1 VFLCYFTSFKIK
13 VFSIFIQRKAI
24 FRKLEE
30 EGKAMDYRQTLNL
43 PKTDFP
49 MKANLAK
56 REPEMLKAW
65 EAEGTYHRLSQKV
78 KGRPK
83 YILHDG
89 PPYANGNIHIGTA
102 LNKILKDFIMKS
114 KSMAGFDSYYVPGW
128 DCHGLPVE
136 HEVEK
141 SLGSKKGELSIVDI
155 RRRCREYAAKF
166 VRIQKEEFKRLGV
179 FGEWENPYLT
189 MNFEYQA
196 TIVKEFGKFL
206 LNGSVYKGKKPVHWC
221 PTCKTALAEA
231 EVKYEDH
238 RSPSIYVKF
247 KMISTPSQ
255 SSLLDGEGK
264 GGGDIG
270 EVFPSLKGKP
280 VYVIIWTTTPWTIPA
295 NLAIALHPDFPYVAA
310 DVGGEIYI
318 LAEGLLEEV
327 MKKFGIKKYQVLEKF
342 SGKKLEGLKARHP
355 FLDRDSMIILAPYV
369 TLDAGTGCVHTAP
382 GHGQE
387 DYESG
392 VQYGLEIYSPVDND
406 GRFTQDVPFFAG
418 QFVFDANS
426 AVNKKL
432 AEVGA
437 LLKEEPIVH
446 SYPHCWR
453 TNDPII
459 FRATE
464 QWFISMEK
472 MGLRRNA
479 LKAINEVNWIPPW
492 GKDRIYGMVQNRPDW
507 CVSRQRAWGIPITVF
522 YCTGCKKPLVN
533 QETISHLV
541 RLFEEKGADIWF
553 EEGTDHLLPEGT
565 RCPECGGKEFTK
577 ETDILDVWFDSGV
590 SYAAVLEKRSELEF
604 PASLYLEG
612 SDQHRGWFHSSLLT
626 SVGTRGRAPYRTVL
640 THGFVVDGEG
650 KKMSKSAGNVIA
662 PDEIIDRLGA
672 DVLRLWVA
680 AEDYRDDIKISN
692 EILKRLADSYFRI
705 RNTFRF
711 LLGNL
716 YDFRPEKER
725 VSYGELHEL
734 DRWALHQL
742 QKLTGKVREAYERFE
757 FHAVYH
763 AVQNFCA
770 VEMSALYFDILKDR
784 LYTFSSGSRGRKSA
798 QTLLYEILK
807 TLTCLMAPILS
818 FTAEEVWK
826 FLPEEPGKS
835 ESVHLMLFPEVKSEF
850 LDDALTERWERLWE
864 IRALVTKV
872 LEEARKEKV
881 IGLSLDAQ
889 VHLYVPEKIFPFLK
903 NYEKDLRSIFIVS
916 SVTLHLAKDAKEVRA
931 EVSPAEGKKCE
942 RCWNYEVTVGT
953 HKVHETICHRCVEA
967 IQEGGTKFQAP
978 NNK

>member
-1 VFLCYFTSFKIK
+1 MDFGPLFNEKKYFIR
-13 VFSIFIQRKAI
+13 VWDDCEQ
-24 FRKLEE
+24 
-30 EGKAMDYRQTLNL
+30 EGRAMDYRHTLNL

-56 REPEMLKAW
+56 REPDILKTW
-65 EAEGTYHRLSQKV
+65 EAKATYLQLSQQT

-102 LNKILKDFIMKS
+102 LNKILKDFIVKS
-114 KSMAGFDSYYVPGW
+114 KSMAGFDSHYVPGW

-141 SLGSKKGELSIVDI
+141 SLGSKKGKLSVVEI
-155 RRRCREYAAKF
+155 RRRCRDYAAKF
-166 VRIQKEEFKRLGV
+166 VGIQREEFKRLGV
-179 FGEWENPYLT
+179 FGEWDNPYLT

-196 TIVKEFGKFL
+196 TIVREFGKFL

-247 KMISTPSQ
+247 KMVSEI
-255 SSLLDGEGK
+255 GK
-264 GGGDIG
+264 
-270 EVFPSLKGKP
+270 EFPSLQGKP

-295 NLAIALHPDFPYVAA
+295 NLAIALHPDFTYAA
-310 DVGGEIYI
+310 VDVGGEIYI
-318 LAEGLLEEV
+318 LADGLLEEV
-327 MKKFGIKKYQVLEKF
+327 TKKFGIKKYEVLEKF
-342 SGKKLEGLKARHP
+342 SGKRLEGFKCRHP
-355 FLDRDSMIILAPYV
+355 FLDRDSLVILASYV
-369 TLDAGTGCVHTAP
+369 TLEAGTGCVHTAP

-392 VQYGLEIYSPVDND
+392 VQYGLEIYSPVDDD
-406 GRFTQDVPFFAG
+406 GRFTKDVLFFAG
-418 QFVFDANS
+418 QSVFDAND

-437 LLKEEPIVH
+437 LLKEEMMVH

-464 QWFISMEK
+464 QWFISMDK
-472 MGLRRNA
+472 MGLRENA
-479 LKAINEVNWIPPW
+479 LKAINEVTWIPPW
-492 GKDRIYGMVQNRPDW
+492 GRDRIYGMIENRPDW

-522 YCTGCKKPLVN
+522 YCTACKQPLVN
-533 QETISHLV
+533 QGIIDHVV

-553 EEGTDHLLPEGT
+553 EEGTDQLLPKGT
-565 RCPECGGKEFTK
+565 HCAQCKGKAFSK
-577 ETDILDVWFDSGV
+577 EMDILDVWFDSGV
-590 SYAAVLEKRSELEF
+590 SHAAVLEKRTDLEF

-626 SVGTRGRAPYRTVL
+626 SVGTRGRAPYLSVL

-662 PDEIIDRLGA
+662 PEEVINQLGA

-680 AEDYRDDIKISN
+680 AEDYKDDIKISN
-692 EILKRLADSYFRI
+692 EILKRLADAYFRI
-705 RNTFRF
+705 RNTYRF

-716 YDFRPEKER
+716 YDFDPEKDR
-725 VSYGELHEL
+725 VPYHELHEM

-742 QKLTGKVREAYERFE
+742 QKLIGRIREAYERFE
-757 FHAVYH
+757 FHTVYH
-763 AVQNFCA
+763 SVQNFCA

-784 LYTFSSGSRGRKSA
+784 LYTFSSRSRGRKSA
-798 QTLLYEILK
+798 QTALYEILRA
-807 TLTCLMAPILS
+807 LTCLTAPILS

-826 FLPEEPGKS
+826 YLPEEPRRA
-835 ESVHLMLFPEVKSEF
+835 ESVHLASFPDVQSEY
-850 LDDALTERWERLWE
+850 LDATLNDRWEQIWE
-864 IRALVTKV
+864 IRAIVTKA
-872 LEEARKEKV
+872 LEDARKEKV

-889 VHLYVPEKIFPFLK
+889 VHLHLPEKIFSFLK
-903 NYEKDLRSIFIVS
+903 GYEKDLKSIFIVS
-916 SVTLHLAKDAKEVRA
+916 SVILHPAVSGTKDEKEVRV
-931 EVSPAEGKKCE
+931 EVSRADGKKCE
-942 RCWNYEVTVGT
+942 RCWNYDVSVGS
-953 HKVHETICHRCVEA
+953 HPEHQTICERCVEA
-967 IQEGGTKFQAP
+967 IQQ
-978 NNK
+978 

>member
-1 VFLCYFTSFKIK
+1 M
-13 VFSIFIQRKAI
+13 
-24 FRKLEE
+24 E
-30 EGKAMDYRQTLNL
+30 YRHTLNL

-56 REPEMLKAW
+56 REPDILKVW
-65 EAEGTYHRLSQKV
+65 EAKGTHHQRSQGA

-102 LNKILKDFIMKS
+102 LNKILKDFIVKS
-114 KSMAGFDSYYVPGW
+114 KFMAGLDSYYVPGW

-141 SLGSKKGELSIVDI
+141 GLGSKKEESSIVDI

-166 VRIQKEEFKRLGV
+166 VGIQREEFKRLGV

-196 TIVKEFGKFL
+196 TIVREFGKFL
-206 LNGSVYKGKKPVHWC
+206 LDGSVYKGKKPVHWC

-231 EVKYEDH
+231 EVKYEDI
-238 RSPSIYVKF
+238 RSSSIYVKF
-247 KMISTPSQ
+247 KMVS
-255 SSLLDGEGK
+255 
-264 GGGDIG
+264 DIG
-270 EVFPSLKGKP
+270 NEFPSLWGKP

-295 NLAIALHPDFPYVAA
+295 NLAIALHPDFTYVAV
-310 DVGGEIYI
+310 DVRGEVYI
-318 LAEGLLEEV
+318 LAEGLLEGV
-327 MKKFGIKKYQVLEKF
+327 MKKFGIKEYKILEKF
-342 SGKKLEGLKARHP
+342 AGKKLEGLKCRHP
-355 FLDRDSMIILAPYV
+355 FLDRDSLIILASYV
-369 TLDAGTGCVHTAP
+369 TLDTGTGCVHTAP

-392 VQYGLEIYSPVDND
+392 VQYGLDIYSPVDDD
-406 GRFTQDVPFFAG
+406 GRFTPDVPFFAG
-418 QFVFDANS
+418 QFVFDANE

-432 AEVGA
+432 AEMGA
-437 LLKEEPIVH
+437 LLKEEMYEH

-464 QWFISMEK
+464 QWFISMDK
-472 MGLRRNA
+472 KGLRQNA
-479 LKAINEVNWIPPW
+479 LKAINEVTWIPPW
-492 GKDRIYGMVQNRPDW
+492 GRDRIYGMIENRPDW

-522 YCTGCKKPLVN
+522 YCSTCRQPLVH
-533 QETISHLV
+533 QETIDHV
-541 RLFEEKGADIWF
+541 ARLFEEKGADIWF
-553 EEGTDHLLPEGT
+553 EEGVNHLLPKGIQ
-565 RCPECGGKEFTK
+565 CPQCGGKDFEK
-577 ETDILDVWFDSGV
+577 EMDILDVWFDSGV
-590 SYAAVLEKRSELEF
+590 SYAAVLEKRRELEF

-612 SDQHRGWFHSSLLT
+612 SDQHRGWFHSSLLA
-626 SVGTRGRAPYRTVL
+626 SVGTRGCAPYRSVL

-662 PDEIIDRLGA
+662 PEEVIHQLGA

-680 AEDYRDDIKISN
+680 AEDYKDDIKISN

-705 RNTFRF
+705 RNTYRF

-716 YDFRPEKER
+716 YDFHPEEDR
-725 VSYGELHEL
+725 IPYSELHEM

-742 QKLTGKVREAYERFE
+742 QKLIGRVREAYERFE
-757 FHAVYH
+757 FHTVYH
-763 AVQNFCA
+763 SVQNFCA

-784 LYTFSSGSRGRKSA
+784 LYTFSSRSHGRKSA
-798 QTLLYEILK
+798 QTALHEILK
-807 TLTCLMAPILS
+807 ALTCLMAPILS

-826 FLPEEPGKS
+826 YLPQEQEEL
-835 ESVHLMLFPEVKSEF
+835 ESVHLASFPEVKSDY
-850 LDDALTERWERLWE
+850 LDDALNERWERIWE
-864 IRALVTKV
+864 IRTIVTKT
-872 LEEARKEKV
+872 LEEARKEKK

-889 VHLYVPEKIFPFLK
+889 VLLHLPEKVFSFLQSYK
-903 NYEKDLRSIFIVS
+903 KELKSIFIVS
-916 SVTLHLAKDAKEVRA
+916 SVTLHQEKDAKEVRA
-931 EVSPAEGKKCE
+931 EVLRAEGKKCE
-942 RCWNYEVTVGT
+942 RCWNYDVQVG
-953 HKVHETICHRCVEA
+953 HHPEYEAICPRCVEA
-967 IQEGGTKFQAP
+967 IQPK
-978 NNK
+978 

>member
-1 VFLCYFTSFKIK
+1 M
-13 VFSIFIQRKAI
+13 
-24 FRKLEE
+24 E
-30 EGKAMDYRQTLNL
+30 YRQTLNL

-56 REPEMLKAW
+56 REPDILSAW
-65 EAEGTYHRLSQKV
+65 ETKGIYRQLSQRA

-102 LNKILKDFIMKS
+102 LNKILKDFIVKS
-114 KSMAGFDSYYVPGW
+114 KFMGGFNSHYVPGW

-141 SLGSKKGELSIVDI
+141 SFGAKKGELSVVEV
-155 RRRCREYAAKF
+155 RKRCRDYASKF
-166 VRIQKEEFKRLGV
+166 VGIQREEFKRLGV

-196 TIVKEFGKFL
+196 TIVREFGKFL

-238 RSPSIYVKF
+238 RSSSIYVKF
-247 KMISTPSQ
+247 KMIS
-255 SSLLDGEGK
+255 EIGK
-264 GGGDIG
+264 GL
-270 EVFPSLKGKP
+270 PSLQGKP
-280 VYVIIWTTTPWTIPA
+280 VFVIIWTTTPWTIPA
-295 NLAIALHPDFPYVAA
+295 NLAIALHPDFTYVAV
-310 DVGGEIYI
+310 DVGGEVYI
-318 LAEGLLEEV
+318 LAEGLLEGV
-327 MKKFGIKKYQVLEKF
+327 MEKFRIKKYEVLETF
-342 SGKKLEGLKARHP
+342 SGKRLEGFKCRHP
-355 FLDRDSMIILAPYV
+355 FLDRDSLVILASYV
-369 TLDAGTGCVHTAP
+369 TLEAGTGCVHTAP

-392 VQYGLEIYSPVDND
+392 VQYGLDIYSPVDDD
-406 GRFTQDVPFFAG
+406 GRFTKDVLFFAG
-418 QFVFDANS
+418 QFVFDANE

-437 LLKEEPIVH
+437 LLKEEMMVH

-464 QWFISMEK
+464 QWFISMDK
-472 MGLRRNA
+472 KGLRQNA
-479 LKAINEVNWIPPW
+479 LKAINEVTWIPPW
-492 GKDRIYGMVQNRPDW
+492 GKDRIYGMIENRPDW

-522 YCTGCKKPLVN
+522 YCTACSQPLVN
-533 QETISHLV
+533 QETIDHVV

-553 EEGTDHLLPEGT
+553 EEEAHRLLPKGAQ
-565 RCPECGGKEFTK
+565 CAQCGGKDFTK
-577 ETDILDVWFDSGV
+577 EMDILDVWFDSGV
-590 SYAAVLEKRSELEF
+590 SYAAVLEKRKDLEF

-626 SVGTRGRAPYRTVL
+626 SVGTRGRAPYLSVL

-650 KKMSKSAGNVIA
+650 KKMSKSAGNMIA
-662 PDEIIDRLGA
+662 PEEVINQLGA

-680 AEDYRDDIKISN
+680 AEDYKDDIKISN

-705 RNTFRF
+705 RNTYRF

-716 YDFRPEKER
+716 YDFDPEKDR
-725 VSYGELHEL
+725 VPYPELHEM

-742 QKLTGKVREAYERFE
+742 QKLISRVREAYERFE
-757 FHAVYH
+757 FHMVYH
-763 AVQNFCA
+763 SVQNFCA

-784 LYTFSSGSRGRKSA
+784 LYTFSSRSHGRRSA
-798 QTLLYEILK
+798 QTALDEILK
-807 TLTCLMAPILS
+807 ALTCLMAPILS
-818 FTAEEVWK
+818 FTTEEVWK
-826 FLPEEPGKS
+826 YIPQEPGKT
-835 ESVHLMLFPEVKSEF
+835 ESVHLTLFPEVKQEY
-850 LDDALTERWERLWE
+850 LDDHLQERWERIWE
-864 IRALVTKV
+864 IRAVVTKA
-872 LEEARKEKV
+872 LEEARKEKK

-889 VHLYVPEKIFPFLK
+889 VRLHVPEKIFSFLQPYK
-903 NYEKDLRSIFIVS
+903 EDLKFIFIVS
-916 SVTLHLAKDAKEVRA
+916 SVTLYQGTDEKEVRA
-931 EVSPAEGKKCE
+931 EVLRAEGKKCE
-942 RCWNYEVTVGT
+942 RCWNYEVSVGRHT
-953 HKVHETICHRCVEA
+953 EHQGICQRCVEA
-967 IQEGGTKFQAP
+967 VQH
-978 NNK
+978 

>member
-1 VFLCYFTSFKIK
+1 
-13 VFSIFIQRKAI
+13 
-24 FRKLEE
+24 
-30 EGKAMDYRQTLNL
+30 MDYRHTLNL

-56 REPEMLKAW
+56 REPEMLAAW
-65 EAEGTYHRLSQKV
+65 EATGIYRQIIQRA

-102 LNKILKDFIMKS
+102 LNKILKDFIVKS
-114 KSMAGFDSYYVPGW
+114 KFMTGFNSHYVPGW

-141 SLGSKKGELSIVDI
+141 GLGAKKADLSIVEI

-166 VRIQKEEFKRLGV
+166 VGIQKEEFKRLGV

-196 TIVKEFGKFL
+196 TIVREFGKFL
-206 LNGSVYKGKKPVHWC
+206 LDGSVYKGKKPVYWC

-231 EVKYEDH
+231 EVKYEDL
-238 RSPSIYVKF
+238 RSSSIYVKF
-247 KMISTPSQ
+247 KMVSAPFHLTA
-255 SSLLDGEGK
+255 DGN
-264 GGGDIG
+264 G
-270 EVFPSLKGKP
+270 ENIWDRLPSLKGKP

-295 NLAIALHPDFPYVAA
+295 NLAIALHPDFTYAA
-310 DVGGEIYI
+310 VDVGGEVFI

-327 MKKFGIKKYQVLEKF
+327 MKKFGIKTYKVLEKF
-342 SGKKLEGLKARHP
+342 PGKKLEGLKARHP
-355 FLDRDSMIILAPYV
+355 FLDRDSLIILASYV
-369 TLDAGTGCVHTAP
+369 TLDTGTGCVHTAP

-392 VQYGLEIYSPVDND
+392 VQYGLDVYSPVDDD
-406 GRFTQDVPFFAG
+406 GRFTPDVLFFAG
-418 QFVFDANS
+418 QFVFDANN

-437 LLKEEPIVH
+437 LLKEEMMVH

-464 QWFISMEK
+464 QWFISMDK
-472 MGLRRNA
+472 KGLRQNA
-479 LKAINEVNWIPPW
+479 LKAIGEVTWIPPW
-492 GKDRIYGMVQNRPDW
+492 GRDRIYGMIENRPDW

-522 YCTGCKKPLVN
+522 YCSACDQPIVS
-533 QETISHLV
+533 QQVIDHIV
-541 RLFEEKGADIWF
+541 RLFAEKGADIWF
-553 EEGTDHLLPEGT
+553 EDGTNHLLPKGIQ
-565 RCPECGGKEFTK
+565 CPECGGKDFRK

-590 SYAAVLEKRSELEF
+590 SYAAVLEKRKELEF

-626 SVGTRGRAPYRTVL
+626 SVGTRDRAPYFSVL

-662 PDEIIDRLGA
+662 PEEVINQLGA

-680 AEDYRDDIKISN
+680 AEDYKDDIKISN

-705 RNTFRF
+705 RNTYRF

-716 YDFRPEKER
+716 YDFHPDKDR
-725 VSYGELHEL
+725 VPYCDLHEM
-734 DRWALHQL
+734 DRWALHRL
-742 QKLTGKVREAYERFE
+742 QKVIARIREAYERFE
-757 FHAVYH
+757 FHVVYH
-763 AVQNFCA
+763 SVQNFCA

-784 LYTFSSGSRGRKSA
+784 LYTFPSSSRGRKSA
-798 QTLLYEILK
+798 QTALYEILK

-818 FTAEEVWK
+818 FTSEEVWK
-826 FLPEEPGKS
+826 YLPQGPEKA
-835 ESVHLMLFPEVKSEF
+835 ESVHLTSFPKVQGEY
-850 LDDALTERWERLWE
+850 LDEALSERWERIWE
-864 IRALVTKV
+864 IRALVTKA
-872 LEEARKEKV
+872 LEEARREKV

-889 VHLYVPEKIFPFLK
+889 VHLHLPEKVFSFLK
-903 NYEKDLRSIFIVS
+903 SYEKDLRAIFIVS
-916 SVTLHLAKDAKEVRA
+916 SVTLRRAGDEKEMKV
-931 EVSPAEGKKCE
+931 EVLRAEGKKCE
-942 RCWNYEVTVGT
+942 RCWNYEVSVGQ
-953 HKVHETICHRCVEA
+953 HPEHQAICERCIEA
-967 IQEGGTKFQAP
+967 IKG
-978 NNK
+978 

>member
-1 VFLCYFTSFKIK
+1 
-13 VFSIFIQRKAI
+13 
-24 FRKLEE
+24 
-30 EGKAMDYRQTLNL
+30 
-43 PKTDFP
+43 

-56 REPEMLKAW
+56 REPDILKAW
-65 EAEGTYHRLSQKV
+65 EANGTYRQLSQQA
-78 KGRPK
+78 KGKPK

-102 LNKILKDFIMKS
+102 LNKILKDFIVKS
-114 KSMAGFDSYYVPGW
+114 KFMTGFDSHYVPGW

-141 SLGSKKGELSIVDI
+141 SLGSKKGKLSIVEI
-155 RRRCREYAAKF
+155 RRRCRDYAAKF
-166 VRIQKEEFKRLGV
+166 VGIQREEFKRLGV

-196 TIVKEFGKFL
+196 TIVREFGKFL
-206 LNGSVYKGKKPVHWC
+206 MDGSVYKGKKPVYWC

-231 EVKYEDH
+231 EVKYEDL
-238 RSPSIYVKF
+238 RSSSIYVKF
-247 KMISTPSQ
+247 KMVSTPSH
-255 SSLLDGEGK
+255 LEGEGK

-270 EVFPSLKGKP
+270 DVFPSLKGKP
-280 VYVIIWTTTPWTIPA
+280 VSVIIWTTTPWTIPA
-295 NLAIALHPDFPYVAA
+295 NLAIALHPDFTYVAV

-327 MKKFGIKKYQVLEKF
+327 MKKFGIKKYKVLEKF
-342 SGKKLEGLKARHP
+342 AGKRLEGLKARHP
-355 FLDRDSMIILAPYV
+355 FLDRDSFIILASYV

-392 VQYGLEIYSPVDND
+392 VQYGLEVYSPVDDD
-406 GRFTQDVPFFAG
+406 GRFTKDVLFFAG
-418 QFVFDANS
+418 QFVFDAND

-437 LLKEEPIVH
+437 LLKEEMMVH

-464 QWFISMEK
+464 QWFISMDK
-472 MGLRRNA
+472 KGLRQNA
-479 LKAINEVNWIPPW
+479 LKAIGEVTWIPPW
-492 GKDRIYGMVQNRPDW
+492 GRDRIYGMIENRPDW

-522 YCTGCKKPLVN
+522 YCSACKQPLVS
-533 QETISHLV
+533 QETIDHIV
-541 RLFEEKGADIWF
+541 RLFEVKGADIWF
-553 EEGTDHLLPEGT
+553 EEGTNHLLPKGT
-565 RCPECGGKEFTK
+565 QCAQCGGKDFTK
-577 ETDILDVWFDSGV
+577 EMDILDVWFDSGV
-590 SYAAVLEKRSELEF
+590 SYAAVLEKRKDLVF

-626 SVGTRGRAPYRTVL
+626 SVGTRGRAPYLSVL

-662 PDEIIDRLGA
+662 PEEVINQLGA

-680 AEDYRDDIKISN
+680 AEDYKDDIKISN

-716 YDFRPEKER
+716 YDFDPEKDR
-725 VSYGELHEL
+725 IPYHELHEM

-742 QKLTGKVREAYERFE
+742 QKLIARICEAYERFE
-757 FHAVYH
+757 FHTVYH
-763 AVQNFCA
+763 SVQNFCA

-784 LYTFSSGSRGRKSA
+784 LYTFSSRSRGRKSA
-798 QTLLYEILK
+798 QTALYEILEA
-807 TLTCLMAPILS
+807 LTRLMAPILS

-826 FLPEEPGKS
+826 YLPQEPGKAG
-835 ESVHLMLFPEVKSEF
+835 SVHLTSFPEVKSEY
-850 LDDALTERWERLWE
+850 LDDALNERWEKIWE
-864 IRALVTKV
+864 IRAIVTKV

-889 VHLYVPEKIFPFLK
+889 VHLHLPEEVFSFLER
-903 NYEKDLRSIFIVS
+903 YEKDLKSIFIVS
-916 SVTLHLAKDAKEVRA
+916 SVTLHQIKDKKEVRA
-931 EVSPAEGKKCE
+931 EVLRADGKKCE
-942 RCWNYEVTVGT
+942 RCWNYDVSVG
-953 HKVHETICHRCVEA
+953 HYPEHQAICDRCVEV
-967 IQEGGTKFQAP
+967 IQK
-978 NNK
+978 

>member
-1 VFLCYFTSFKIK
+1 
-13 VFSIFIQRKAI
+13 
-24 FRKLEE
+24 
-30 EGKAMDYRQTLNL
+30 
-43 PKTDFP
+43 

-56 REPEMLKAW
+56 REPDILKMW
-65 EAEGTYHRLSQKV
+65 EAKGTYSHLTHQAR
-78 KGRPK
+78 GRQK

-102 LNKILKDFIMKS
+102 LNKILKDFIIKS
-114 KSMAGFDSYYVPGW
+114 KYMAGFDSHYVPGW

-141 SLGSKKGELSIVDI
+141 SLGSKKGELSVVEI
-155 RRRCREYAAKF
+155 RRRCRDYAAKF
-166 VRIQKEEFKRLGV
+166 IGIQREEFKRLGV
-179 FGEWENPYLT
+179 FGEWEDPYLT

-196 TIVKEFGKFL
+196 TIVREFGKFL

-238 RSPSIYVKF
+238 RSSSIYVKF
-247 KMISTPSQ
+247 KMVSTPSHP
-255 SSLLDGEGK
+255 SPFEGEGK
-264 GGGDIG
+264 GGG
-270 EVFPSLKGKP
+270 KP
-280 VYVIIWTTTPWTIPA
+280 VSVIIWTTTPWTIPA
-295 NLAIALHPDFPYVAA
+295 NLAIALHPDFTYVAV
-310 DVGGEIYI
+310 DVGGEVYI

-327 MKKFGIKKYQVLEKF
+327 MKKFGIKKYEVLEKF
-342 SGKKLEGLKARHP
+342 PGKRLEGLRCRHP
-355 FLDRDSMIILAPYV
+355 FLDRDSLIILASYV
-369 TLDAGTGCVHTAP
+369 TLDTGTGCVHTAP

-392 VQYGLEIYSPVDND
+392 VEYGLDIYSPVDDD
-406 GRFTQDVPFFAG
+406 GRFTKDVLFFAG
-418 QFVFDANS
+418 QFVFDAND

-437 LLKEEPIVH
+437 LLKEEMYEH

-464 QWFISMEK
+464 QWFISMDK
-472 MGLRRNA
+472 KGLRGNA
-479 LKAINEVNWIPPW
+479 LKAINEVIWIPPW
-492 GKDRIYGMVQNRPDW
+492 GRDRIYGMVENRPDW

-522 YCTGCKKPLVN
+522 YCESCKQVLVN
-533 QETISHLV
+533 QQTIDHIV
-541 RLFEEKGADIWF
+541 RLFEERGADVWF
-553 EEGTDHLLPEGT
+553 EEQAQRLLPEGT
-565 RCPECGGKEFTK
+565 RCAQCGGKDFIK
-577 ETDILDVWFDSGV
+577 EMDILDVWFDSGV
-590 SYAAVLEKRSELEF
+590 SYAAVLEKRKALEF

-626 SVGTRGRAPYRTVL
+626 SVGTRGRAPYLSVL

-662 PDEIIDRLGA
+662 PEEVINQLGA

-680 AEDYRDDIKISN
+680 AEDYKDDIKISN

-716 YDFRPEKER
+716 YDFKPEKDR
-725 VSYGELHEL
+725 VPYAQLDEM

-742 QKLTGKVREAYERFE
+742 QKLIARVREAYERFE
-757 FHAVYH
+757 FHTVYH
-763 AVQNFCA
+763 SVQNFCA

-784 LYTFSSGSRGRKSA
+784 LYTFSTHSRGRRSA
-798 QTLLYEILK
+798 QTALHEILED
-807 TLTCLMAPILS
+807 LTCLMAPILS

-826 FLPEEPGKS
+826 YIPQESGA
-835 ESVHLMLFPEVKSEF
+835 ESVHLASFPEVRSEY
-850 LDDALTERWERLWE
+850 LDDALNERWERIWE
-864 IRALVTKV
+864 IRAIVTKA
-872 LEEARKEKV
+872 LEEARKEKK

-889 VHLYVPEKIFPFLK
+889 VRLHLPEKVFAFLEC
-903 NYEKDLRSIFIVS
+903 YEKELKSIFIVS
-916 SVTLHLAKDAKEVRA
+916 SVTLHFAKDEKEIRA
-931 EVSPAEGKKCE
+931 EVLRAEGKKCE
-942 RCWNYEVTVGT
+942 RCWNYDVTVG
-953 HKVHETICHRCVEA
+953 HHPEHQAICGRCVEA
-967 IQEGGTKFQAP
+967 IKG
-978 NNK
+978 

>member
-1 VFLCYFTSFKIK
+1 
-13 VFSIFIQRKAI
+13 
-24 FRKLEE
+24 
-30 EGKAMDYRQTLNL
+30 MDYRHTLNL

-56 REPEMLKAW
+56 REPDILKAW
-65 EAEGTYHRLSQKV
+65 EAKGTYRQLSQRA

-102 LNKILKDFIMKS
+102 LNKILKDFIVKS
-114 KSMAGFDSYYVPGW
+114 KFMVGFDSHYVPGW

-141 SLGSKKGELSIVDI
+141 SLGSKKGELSIVEI
-155 RRRCREYAAKF
+155 RRRCRDYAAKF
-166 VRIQKEEFKRLGV
+166 VGIQREEFKRLGV

-196 TIVKEFGKFL
+196 TIVREFGKFL

-231 EVKYEDH
+231 EVKYEEH
-238 RSPSIYVKF
+238 RSSSIYVKF
-247 KMISTPSQ
+247 KMISEIWK
-255 SSLLDGEGK
+255 D
-264 GGGDIG
+264 
-270 EVFPSLKGKP
+270 FPSLQGKP
-280 VYVIIWTTTPWTIPA
+280 VSVIIWTTTPWTIPA
-295 NLAIALHPDFPYVAA
+295 NLAIALHPDFTYVAV

-327 MKKFGIKKYQVLEKF
+327 MKKFGIKKYEVLEKF
-342 SGKKLEGLKARHP
+342 PGKKLEGFTCRHP
-355 FLDRDSMIILAPYV
+355 FLDRNSLILLASYV

-392 VQYGLEIYSPVDND
+392 VQYGLEIYSPVDDD
-406 GRFTQDVPFFAG
+406 GRFTQDVLFFAG
-418 QFVFDANS
+418 QFVFDAND

-437 LLKEEPIVH
+437 LLKEEMMVH

-464 QWFISMEK
+464 QWFISMDK
-472 MGLRRNA
+472 KGLRQNA
-479 LKAINEVNWIPPW
+479 LKSINEVTWIPPW
-492 GKDRIYGMVQNRPDW
+492 GRDRIYGMIENRPDW
-507 CVSRQRAWGIPITVF
+507 CVSRQRAWGIPIAVF
-522 YCTGCKKPLVN
+522 YCSACKQPLVN
-533 QETISHLV
+533 QETIDHIV
-541 RLFEEKGADIWF
+541 HLFEEKGADIWF
-553 EEGTDHLLPEGT
+553 EEGAHHLLPKGT
-565 RCPECGGKEFTK
+565 RCPQCGGRDFIKEM
-577 ETDILDVWFDSGV
+577 DILDVWFDSGV
-590 SYAAVLEKRSELEF
+590 SYAAVLEKRKDLEF

-626 SVGTRGRAPYRTVL
+626 SAGTRGCAPYRSVL

-662 PDEIIDRLGA
+662 PEEVINQLGA

-680 AEDYRDDIKISN
+680 AEDYKDDIKISN

-705 RNTFRF
+705 RNTYRF

-716 YDFRPEKER
+716 YDFHPEKDR
-725 VSYGELHEL
+725 VPYHELHEI

-742 QKLTGKVREAYERFE
+742 QKLIGRVREAYEHFE
-757 FHAVYH
+757 FHTVYH
-763 AVQNFCA
+763 SVQNFCA

-798 QTLLYEILK
+798 QTVLDEILK
-807 TLTCLMAPILS
+807 SLTCLMAPILS
-818 FTAEEVWK
+818 FTSEEVWK
-826 FLPEEPGKS
+826 YIPQGPGEA
-835 ESVHLMLFPEVKSEF
+835 ESVHLASFPEVQSEY
-850 LDDALTERWERLWE
+850 LDDALNERWERIWE
-864 IRALVTKV
+864 IRAVVTKA

-889 VHLYVPEKIFPFLK
+889 VHLHLPEKVFSFLEC
-903 NYEKDLRSIFIVS
+903 YEKDLKSIFIVS
-916 SVTLHLAKDAKEVRA
+916 SVTLHQTKDEKEVRA
-931 EVSPAEGKKCE
+931 IVSRAEGKKCE
-942 RCWNYEVTVGT
+942 RCWNHDVSVG
-953 HKVHETICHRCVEA
+953 HHPGHQAICQRCVEA
-967 IQEGGTKFQAP
+967 IQK
-978 NNK
+978 

>member
-1 VFLCYFTSFKIK
+1 
-13 VFSIFIQRKAI
+13 
-24 FRKLEE
+24 
-30 EGKAMDYRQTLNL
+30 MDYRHTLNL

-56 REPEMLKAW
+56 REPDILKTW
-65 EAEGTYHRLSQKV
+65 EAKGTYRQLSQRA

-102 LNKILKDFIMKS
+102 LNKILKDFIVKS
-114 KSMAGFDSYYVPGW
+114 KFMAGFDSHYVPGW

-141 SLGSKKGELSIVDI
+141 SLGSKKGELSIVEI
-155 RRRCREYAAKF
+155 RKRCRDYAAKF
-166 VRIQKEEFKRLGV
+166 VGIQREEFKRLGV

-196 TIVKEFGKFL
+196 TIVREFGKFL

-231 EVKYEDH
+231 EVKYEEH
-238 RSPSIYVKF
+238 RSSSIYVKF
-247 KMISTPSQ
+247 KMVSEI
-255 SSLLDGEGK
+255 GK
-264 GGGDIG
+264 D
-270 EVFPSLKGKP
+270 FPSLQGKP

-295 NLAIALHPDFPYVAA
+295 NLAIALHPDFTYVAV
-310 DVGGEIYI
+310 DVGEEIYI

-327 MKKFGIKKYQVLEKF
+327 MKKFGIKKYEVLEKF
-342 SGKKLEGLKARHP
+342 PGKKLEGFKCRHP
-355 FLDRDSMIILAPYV
+355 FLDRDSLIILASYV
-369 TLDAGTGCVHTAP
+369 TLDTGTGCVHTAP

-392 VQYGLEIYSPVDND
+392 VQYGLEVYSPVDDD
-406 GRFTQDVPFFAG
+406 GRFTKDVLFFAG
-418 QFVFDANS
+418 QFVFDAND

-437 LLKEEPIVH
+437 LLREEMMVH

-464 QWFISMEK
+464 QWFISMDK
-472 MGLRRNA
+472 KGLRQNA
-479 LKAINEVNWIPPW
+479 LKSINEVTWIPPW
-492 GKDRIYGMVQNRPDW
+492 GRDRIYGMIENRPDW
-507 CVSRQRAWGIPITVF
+507 CVSRQRVWGIPITVF
-522 YCTGCKKPLVN
+522 YCSACKQPLVN
-533 QETISHLV
+533 QETIDHIV

-553 EEGTDHLLPEGT
+553 EEGAHHLLPKGT
-565 RCPECGGKEFTK
+565 QCTQCGGKDFTK
-577 ETDILDVWFDSGV
+577 EMDILDVWFDSGV
-590 SYAAVLEKRSELEF
+590 SYAAVLEKRKDLEF

-626 SVGTRGRAPYRTVL
+626 SAGTRGRAPYLSVL

-662 PDEIIDRLGA
+662 PEEVINQLGA

-680 AEDYRDDIKISN
+680 AEDYKDDIKISN
-692 EILKRLADSYFRI
+692 EILKRSADSYFRI
-705 RNTFRF
+705 RNTYRF

-716 YDFRPEKER
+716 YDFHPEKDR
-725 VSYGELHEL
+725 VPYRDLHEM

-742 QKLTGKVREAYERFE
+742 QKLIARVREAYEHFE
-757 FHAVYH
+757 FHTVYH
-763 AVQNFCA
+763 SVQNFCA

-784 LYTFSSGSRGRKSA
+784 LYTFSSSSLGRKSA
-798 QTLLYEILK
+798 QTALDMILK
-807 TLTCLMAPILS
+807 SLTCLMAPILS
-818 FTAEEVWK
+818 FTSEEVWK
-826 FLPEEPGKS
+826 YIPQEPGKA
-835 ESVHLMLFPEVKSEF
+835 ESVHLASFPEVQSEY
-850 LDDALTERWERLWE
+850 LDDALNERWERIWE
-864 IRALVTKV
+864 VRAVVTKA

-889 VHLYVPEKIFPFLK
+889 VHLHLPEKVFSFLEC
-903 NYEKDLRSIFIVS
+903 YEKDLKSIFIVS
-916 SVTLHLAKDAKEVRA
+916 SVTLHQTKDEKEVRA
-931 EVSPAEGKKCE
+931 IVSRAEGKKCE
-942 RCWNYEVTVGT
+942 RCWNHDVSVG
-953 HKVHETICHRCVEA
+953 HHPEHQAICQRCVEA
-967 IQEGGTKFQAP
+967 IQK
-978 NNK
+978 